1 MQTRTKT
8 DSNSFESSFSLFRW
22 KTWISATLA
31 AILLNAI
38 LFLFLPLLIQP
49 SSPSSDLSQRID
61 HVQVI
66 RLKTE
71 EPPARKKK
79 EKPPEPPEK
88 KPKPKEEVT
97 STKPVAFPKLSL
109 PFELNTRL
117 PEISTDIQIPLS
129 ETIYFGHSI
138 KGSIGVHELDAPLT
152 PLSRIP
158 PVYPMRARRKGLEG
172 WVRVSFDVDTKG
184 HVNNLTVL
192 EAKPL
197 GIFDKSVIRCVS
209 KWRYKPG
216 TLEGVPITAKMETI
230 VRFEME

>member
-1 MQTRTKT
+1 MQTRINTN
-8 DSNSFESSFSLFRW
+8 SNSFESSFSLFRW
-22 KTWISATLA
+22 RTWISAALA

-49 SSPSSDLSQRID
+49 SSPSSDLSERID

-79 EKPPEPPEK
+79 EKPPEPPEEK
-88 KPKPKEEVT
+88 SKPKEEVT
-97 STKPVAFPKLSL
+97 STKPVAVPKLSL

-129 ETIYFGHSI
+129 ETINLGHSI
-138 KGSIGVHELDAPLT
+138 EGSIGVHELDAPLT

-172 WVRVSFDVDTKG
+172 WVRVSFEVDTEG
-184 HVNNLTVL
+184 SVSNLMVL
-192 EAKPL
+192 EGKPP
-197 GIFDKSVIRCVS
+197 GIFDKSVIKCVS

-216 TLEGVPITAKMETI
+216 TLEGVPVRAKMETI